1 MRDVRD
7 TYIRQVVAGK
17 SFADVGGLWGTVNE
31 KVSVAHTHGARTLSM
46 IDVSPP
52 DSELWSL
59 FEERRRTLR
68 LPAVECVSADI
79 LTLAEA
85 DPRPQ
90 FDVVHCSGV
99 LYHMPEP
106 MQFLRA
112 LRRITREALVLTS
125 AITAT
130 RVESAKGSLSCLPR
144 PCCVFRLSK
153 AASVR
158 LSRRIGRAL
167 SAMGRSASRRRWRSG
182 VLRISAPGGGY
193 RRLRHSEPCVKWPG
207 FVMKP
212 EHRVGTAMRTRCDCP
227 FGRRT
232 QLTSGETPGRPR

>member
-17 SFADVGGLWGTVNE
+17 SFADIGGLWGTVNE
-31 KVSVAHTHGARTLSM
+31 KVSVAHTHGARALSM

-68 LPAVECVSADI
+68 LPAIECVSADI
-79 LTLAEA
+79 LALAEA

-130 RVESAKGSLSCLPR
+130 RVKG
-144 PCCVFRLSK
+144 
-153 AASVR
+153 AQ
-158 LSRRIGRAL
+158 
-167 SAMGRSASRRRWRSG
+167 G
-182 VLRISAPGGGY
+182 VLELPAATMHAVCS
-193 RRLRHSEPCVKWPG
+193 G
-207 FVMKP
+207 F
-212 EHRVGTAMRTRCDCP
+212 T
-227 FGRRT
+227 
-232 QLTSGETPGRPR
+232 RPRA

>member
-7 TYIRQVVAGK
+7 TYISQVAVGK

-31 KVSVAHTHGARTLSM
+31 KVSVAHTHGARALTM

-52 DSELWSL
+52 DSELWAL
-59 FEERRRTLR
+59 FDERRRTLR

-112 LRRITREALVLTS
+112 LRKITGEALVLTS
-125 AITAT
+125 AVTAT
-130 RVESAKGSLSCLPR
+130 RVEGEKGVLEIPAAAMLCIPALQGREREIIQAYWRGIVGDGAFGITQEVAEWSFEDFGPWWWLPTAEALR
-144 PCCVFRLSK
+144 AMCEVAGFRYEAGAPSWNGNAYTLRLS
-153 AASVR
+153 VR
-158 LSRRIGRAL
+158 S
-167 SAMGRSASRRRWRSG
+167 
-182 VLRISAPGGGY
+182 
-193 RRLRHSEPCVKWPG
+193 
-207 FVMKP
+207 
-212 EHRVGTAMRTRCDCP
+212 
-227 FGRRT
+227 
-232 QLTSGETPGRPR
+232 